1 MEKKNIL
8 ILGGSGYIGT
18 NIVSS
23 LQDYNFINISKSRTN
38 QKASNN
44 IIVDIT
50 KGLDFLRFSKDI
62 DFVINCTDIVD
73 CDDDKN
79 YRCYANSMQKLTY
92 LMDKVKIKKIIHF
105 SSYAQPRESNNSY
118 VQNKILAEK
127 VIEHSGVQFVIFKMT
142 QVFGENS
149 MLDGILNRLSNFS
162 VLSKNIATKRLS
174 PVFIGDVVKNV
185 KYAMENDNCWNSS
198 YVVCGPEE
206 IELGEAINRYSLKK
220 IKTIKMPNFL
230 SKFYMNTIFDKKIIT
245 FYESY
250 IDVEPMKI
258 NCEYPSLIKAQKFY

>member
-1 MEKKNIL
+1 MKKKNIL
-8 ILGGSGYIGT
+8 ILGGSGYIGA

-23 LQDYNFINISKSRTN
+23 LQDYNFINISKNRIN
-38 QKASNN
+38 QEASNN

-62 DFVINCTDIVD
+62 DCIINCTDIAD
-73 CDDDKN
+73 CGDDKN

-92 LMDKVKIKKIIHF
+92 LMDKIKVKKIIHF
-105 SSYAQPRESNNSY
+105 SNYAQPRESNNSY
-118 VQNKILAEK
+118 IQNKLLAER
-127 VIEHSGVQFVIFKMT
+127 VIEHSGAQFIIFKTT

-149 MLDGILNRLSNFS
+149 MLDGILKRLSKS
-162 VLSKNIATKRLS
+162 TVVSKAIATKKLS

-185 KYAMENDNCWNSS
+185 KYAIENDDCWNSS

-220 IKTIKMPNFL
+220 IKTIKVPNLL
-230 SKFYMNTIFDKKIIT
+230 SKIYMSAIFDKKIIN

-258 NCEYPSLIKAQKFY
+258 NCEYPSLLKAQKFY